1 MRFLTTAM
9 FKSFYPYLFLLVAG
23 LSACK
28 SQSADTPAQQRP
40 DTISHTLSDDS
51 LLTLVQ
57 EQTFQYFWE
66 GAEPTSGLARERIH
80 MDGEYPQ
87 NDQDVITTGG
97 SGFGIMAIL
106 VGMERGFITR
116 QQGVERLHKIVN
128 YLEKAD
134 RFHGAW
140 PHWLHGPTGKV
151 KPFGTKDNGGDLV
164 ETAFMA
170 QALICVREYLEAG
183 NAQEKQVAA
192 KAEQLWLDIDWSWY
206 RNGGQNVLYWHWS
219 PEYGWEMNF
228 PVKGYD
234 ESLVLYVLAASSP
247 THGVPAEVYHEGWA
261 RSGAISSAAQ
271 RNGHKVVVN
280 HNGHQGSVGP
290 LFWAHYSY
298 LGLDPTGLSDR
309 YADYW
314 ELTRNHA
321 LIQREYAL
329 ANPKGYKGYGEHA
342 WGLTA
347 SYSIDGYAAHSMND
361 DRGVISPT
369 AALSSYPYTP
379 EYSMQVIRYLYEEL
393 GDKVWGKYGF
403 YDAYS
408 ETVGW
413 FPQRYLAIDQG
424 PIPVMIENHRSG
436 LLWKLFM
443 GAPEVKAGLK
453 KLGFSSTKHP
463 L

>member
-116 QQGVERLHKIVN
+116 QEGVERLHKIVN

-408 ETVGW
+408 ETAGW

>member
-1 MRFLTTAM
+1 M

-106 VGMERGFITR
+106 AGMERGFITR

-408 ETVGW
+408 ETAGW

>member
-9 FKSFYPYLFLLVAG
+9 FKTFYPYLFLLVAG

-116 QQGVERLHKIVN
+116 QEGVERLHKIVN

-271 RNGHKVVVN
+271 RNGYKVVVN

-290 LFWAHYSY
+290 LFWVHYSY

-408 ETVGW
+408 ETAGW